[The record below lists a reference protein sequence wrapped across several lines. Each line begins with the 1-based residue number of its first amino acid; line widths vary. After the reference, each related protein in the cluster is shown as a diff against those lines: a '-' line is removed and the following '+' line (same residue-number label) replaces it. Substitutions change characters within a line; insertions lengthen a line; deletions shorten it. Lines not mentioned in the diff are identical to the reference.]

1 MKKTLIAL
9 FAMSGIAFGLT
20 ETQVASSITLDGT
33 QSTDSRLDM
42 KYNDGDANQTIIT
55 SVDNV
60 TIYGIDGYGLD
71 TANASLTFDI
81 ANKLTA
87 TNAIKLPT
95 VEASSNVYV
104 KTAITDAEL
113 TSLETIGQASR
124 WIVEADIIHS
134 IGKYVTNNHL
144 TLTLSGL
151 SGYANGGFIFDC
163 NGKYYAA
170 SDVSFDA
177 DYKYATVSG
186 TATELELADGTLY
199 TTLKITATSG
209 ASVKGIGY
217 LATATVPEPTTAT
230 LSLLALAGLAARRRR
245 K

>member
-20 ETQVASSITLDGT
+20 ATEVASSITLDGT

-60 TIYGIDGYGLD
+60 TIYGIDGYGLN

-87 TNAIKLPT
+87 TDAIKLPT
-95 VEASSNVYV
+95 VVASSNIYV

-134 IGKYVTNNHL
+134 IGAYVTNNHL

-170 SDVSFDA
+170 SDVSFSGN
-177 DYKYATVSG
+177 YATVSG

-199 TTLKITATSG
+199 TTLKITATEG